1 MIEQD
6 KLYGVGNTKQASTLL
21 SMWSPLKNVKKK
33 KNQEGFSENNRDSKA
48 DCK

>member
-1 MIEQD
+1 MASVTQ
-6 KLYGVGNTKQASTLL
+6 NKQVPYFQCG
-21 SMWSPLKNVKKK
+21 PLKNVKKK

>member
-1 MIEQD
+1 MASVTQ
-6 KLYGVGNTKQASTLL
+6 NKQVPYFQCG
-21 SMWSPLKNVKKK
+21 PLKNVK

>member
-21 SMWSPLKNVKKK
+21 SMWPLKKCEK

>member
-1 MIEQD
+1 MASVTQ
-6 KLYGVGNTKQASTLL
+6 NKQVPYFQCG
-21 SMWSPLKNVKKK
+21 PLKNVKK

>member
-21 SMWSPLKNVKKK
+21 SMWSLKKCEKK